1 MFSEALVSDESVFV
15 ESLGAFLKHTRLQ
28 KGLTIEKVS
37 QATKIRSHFLLCLE
51 NENFEALPGTVYT
64 TGFIRNYCDF
74 LNTPSDAF
82 VSLYL
87 KQMSSIEGQSSF
99 KLYLPN
105 KPKKILTVKTVV
117 LSMVMMISVSVIW
130 YALHVWQ
137 AAKENDTT
145 VDVAS
150 KMPKKNEST
159 LVEEKSISL
168 EESPQQTVEMSA
180 ELSATPERSKDVIVD
195 LTPQKASPVRDARF
209 DDIGDNTAP
218 ASTHTP
224 AETIDSRLDAI
235 NETWV
240 KIMDKNGVRLAVKY
254 LRKGESFSLTPYKD
268 AYISVGDAE
277 KVVYVQNTLK
287 TPGSIYFGVSH
298 GFVENQKIRVLPVS
312 DNNVIEKTLETRKE
326 LIPSHIGR

>member
-28 KGLTIEKVS
+28 KNLTIEKVS

-51 NENFEALPGTVYT
+51 NEDFEALPGTVYT

-74 LNTPSDAF
+74 LNVPSDAF

-87 KQMSSIEGQSSF
+87 KQMSSIDAQSSF

-117 LSMVMMISVSVIW
+117 LSLLMVMSVSVIW
-130 YALHVWQ
+130 YALHMWQ

-145 VDVAS
+145 VDVTS
-150 KMPKKNEST
+150 KMQEKNEHALAET
-159 LVEEKSISL
+159 KPIALEK
-168 EESPQQTVEMSA
+168 EPQQTAKMSA
-180 ELSATPERSKDVIVD
+180 ELSSTREKSNDVILN
-195 LTPQKASPVRDARF
+195 LTPQKSPPVRDTRF
-209 DDIGDNTAP
+209 DDIGDNTSP
-218 ASTHTP
+218 TSTHTP
-224 AETIDSRLDAI
+224 VETIDNRLDAI
-235 NETWV
+235 DETWV
-240 KIMDKNGVRLAVKY
+240 KIMDENGVRLAVKY
-254 LRKGESFSLTPYKD
+254 LRKGESFSLAPYKD

-298 GFVENQKIRVLPVS
+298 GFVENQKIKVLPAS
-312 DNNVIEKTLETRKE
+312 DNNVTEKTLKTRKE
-326 LIPSHIGR
+326 LIPNHIGR